1 MRGQDRRHHRPRH
14 SDGVRGCKEYPRLD
28 RPENTTKSR
37 QRRLGRMPPSV
48 AVSFVE
54 EATRDGLSEG
64 EMILL
69 SKFEHA
75 LHCFLAFRLASCGW
89 RCLDGRFL
97 GEGKEIRFQGHAPG
111 MSARKET
118 RFDLGPQVNGD
129 GHGNLSSKF
138 TPAKSLSLITWVPGP
153 LLFLPQAYLED
164 C

>member
-1 MRGQDRRHHRPRH
+1 
-14 SDGVRGCKEYPRLD
+14 
-28 RPENTTKSR
+28 
-37 QRRLGRMPPSV
+37 MPPSV

-111 MSARKET
+111 SVSLFPRRGSGRPDSANRNWPDET
-118 RFDLGPQVNGD
+118 RG
-129 GHGNLSSKF
+129 SSATHARIWREVSSHPRK
-138 TPAKSLSLITWVPGP
+138 AHH
-153 LLFLPQAYLED
+153 A
-164 C
+164 